1 MSLFFFSNLYRSP
14 QTQTQSNQSPLP
26 RTKTKK
32 PNMLLLRPLFKSP
45 KTPWLLRLP
54 RKKSRME
61 LEFELTNNIIPE
73 VKNWANK
80 LLHTVPCLFFFACYA
95 RKKILPPTKCSHNY
109 VRTCE
114 NFVSACEN
122 TFLTCEN
129 SCSHEAFSVSRYLVC
144 VCV

>member
-1 MSLFFFSNLYRSP
+1 
-14 QTQTQSNQSPLP
+14 
-26 RTKTKK
+26 
-32 PNMLLLRPLFKSP
+32 
-45 KTPWLLRLP
+45 
-54 RKKSRME
+54 ME

-73 VKNWANK
+73 VKTWANK

-129 SCSHEAFSVSRYLVC
+129 SCSHEAFSVSRYLLRFGENRGISGNIHTSGNVFHFLYSHLHNNMIFPLC
-144 VCV
+144 FFNPLIFIFEIMCTE

>member
-1 MSLFFFSNLYRSP
+1 MSLIFFSNLYRS
-14 QTQTQSNQSPLP
+14 TQTQSNQSLLP

-45 KTPWLLRLP
+45 KTPWLLHLP
-54 RKKSRME
+54 RKKSKM
-61 LEFELTNNIIPE
+61 EFELTNNIIPE
-73 VKNWANK
+73 VKTWANN

-95 RKKILPPTKCSHNY
+95 WKKILPPTKCSHNY

-129 SCSHEAFSVSRYLVC
+129 SCSHEAFSVSRCLPVADPPLNG
-144 VCV
+144 